1 MILPVRYK
9 MQKLGVI
16 SSPLIWILTEI
27 IFKQLMATTPTPT
40 PTPLCITPS
49 QHNKCNV
56 FYSANHRKR
65 KVVGGKHIVLVHFVD
80 ASAPDPS
87 GVVI

>member
-27 IFKQLMATTPTPT
+27 IFKQLMATTPTP
-40 PTPLCITPS
+40 
-49 QHNKCNV
+49 
-56 FYSANHRKR
+56 
-65 KVVGGKHIVLVHFVD
+65 FV
-80 ASAPDPS
+80 
-87 GVVI
+87 